1 MTRAIWTAIAV
12 TVMVTVVTTEVSA
25 SDVRVE
31 VTATA
36 AEAPTVRVNA
46 LLVAHAE
53 RRQSVRERIH
63 RLHDRVRVH
72 LHRRHE
78 AHVAQVKRGVT
89 SRLSLSPDLEVLVN
103 LTDGPQSAV
112 YIELL
117 SNVSLPTEAWLVTD
131 GGEPVL
137 LEFAGPGEIIIDE
150 LRVAEN
156 MEVQVLMADGDALV
170 IWLDE
175 ISAGLAD

>member
-1 MTRAIWTAIAV
+1 M
-12 TVMVTVVTTEVSA
+12 
-25 SDVRVE
+25 
-31 VTATA
+31 
-36 AEAPTVRVNA
+36 
-46 LLVAHAE
+46 
-53 RRQSVRERIH
+53 
-63 RLHDRVRVH
+63 
-72 LHRRHE
+72 
-78 AHVAQVKRGVT
+78 
-89 SRLSLSPDLEVLVN
+89 SLSPDLEVLVN